1 MMKFGLHL
9 VIVRRI
15 MIISG
20 LLWVLVHYGLA
31 QDAPNL
37 SLYTTLQ
44 SSYRPGGSDTVE
56 ITVTLNDPELQVDG
70 GVLFL
75 NIVEVD
81 PDRSWPQA
89 MHRLFSSGSESNT
102 IFQRFLDGD
111 TLREGLSTSYTF
123 TFRQNAPLGNYA
135 LVVQLFRGRNTNPNR
150 VRVEDRIALR
160 AVSFRVERP

>member
-1 MMKFGLHL
+1 
-9 VIVRRI
+9 
-15 MIISG
+15 MIFFG
-20 LLWVLVHYGLA
+20 LLWTLINFGVAQETPGLT
-31 QDAPNL
+31 L
-37 SLYTTLQ
+37 HTTLQ
-44 SSYRPGGSDTVE
+44 SSYRPGESDTVE

-81 PDRSWPQA
+81 PDRNWPQA

-102 IFQRFLDGD
+102 IFQTPLDGD
-111 TLREGLSTSYTF
+111 ALRAGLSTSYSF
-123 TFRQNAPLGNYA
+123 TFRHNAPQANYA

-160 AVSFRVERP
+160 AVNFRVESP